1 MSSRVLETANGTL
14 SLSTGHWHL
23 ATQKLTG
30 RSTPPHCTSLKPA
43 RALEPDGHRVA
54 DAEGEFIE
62 LLA

>member
-1 MSSRVLETANGTL
+1 MSSRFWETANGTL
-14 SLSTGHWHL
+14 SLTPGSWSL

-30 RSTPPHCTSLKPA
+30 RSTPPHCNSFEPA